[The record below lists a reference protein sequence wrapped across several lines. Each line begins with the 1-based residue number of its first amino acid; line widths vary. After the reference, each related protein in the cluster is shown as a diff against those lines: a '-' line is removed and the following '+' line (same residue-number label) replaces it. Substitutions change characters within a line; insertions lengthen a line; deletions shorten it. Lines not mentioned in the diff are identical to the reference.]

1 MNRDGDGQ
9 RFMST
14 VKLGPKGQIV
24 IPKEV
29 REMFGLEPGDSLLL
43 LADAKRGIALQR
55 SSVMTRIA
63 DAIFPVTA
71 GRWTGRRRRRI
82 SSDLPRPFGTRRRNP
97 HERRGN
103 KRSDQT
109 FWPGSGPVRFGSG
122 GTGGNAV
129 RPAGGQRSW
138 KVHGDQNSHRSVTPP
153 PEVRLGFWAMTWSG
167 SGRR

>member
-63 DAIFPVTA
+63 DAIFSGH
-71 GRWTGRRRRRI
+71 GREVDRQTPEE
-82 SSDLPRPFGTRRRNP
+82 DL
-97 HERRGN
+97 
-103 KRSDQT
+103 KRFAKAIRDET
-109 FWPGSGPVRFGSG
+109 EEP
-122 GTGGNAV
+122 T
-129 RPAGGQRSW
+129 
-138 KVHGDQNSHRSVTPP
+138 
-153 PEVRLGFWAMTWSG
+153 
-167 SGRR
+167 

>member
-63 DAIFPVTA
+63 DAIFSGH
-71 GRWTGRRRRRI
+71 GREQTPEE
-82 SSDLPRPFGTRRRNP
+82 DL
-97 HERRGN
+97 
-103 KRSDQT
+103 KRFAQAIRDET
-109 FWPGSGPVRFGSG
+109 EEP
-122 GTGGNAV
+122 T
-129 RPAGGQRSW
+129 
-138 KVHGDQNSHRSVTPP
+138 
-153 PEVRLGFWAMTWSG
+153 
-167 SGRR
+167 